1 MNNTE
6 LYIQSLHLL
15 KTKANEPIIEGLIK
29 GFSIIMESYGIETP
43 NTNISNPLDVA
54 KATFENMKKTDNL
67 SDDDTLSNI
76 ASEIIKIDN
85 LDNKKSAT
93 VGLIQLAESLGKDV
107 KDIKDFFDNAA
118 DNDAIEQLDSALNY
132 FITK

>member
-43 NTNISNPLDVA
+43 NTNSSNPLDVA
-54 KATFENMKKTDNL
+54 KATFENA
-67 SDDDTLSNI
+67 I
-76 ASEIIKIDN
+76 VIIKS
-85 LDNKKSAT
+85 NKT
-93 VGLIQLAESLGKDV
+93 LYNILI
-107 KDIKDFFDNAA
+107 
-118 DNDAIEQLDSALNY
+118 
-132 FITK
+132 TTP